1 MAHPGVP
8 RASSLSPHKVQV
20 MSEPLYWVPVTTAA
34 ITLSLGDKRGGFL
47 EWGEARGLEPKEAGQ
62 WAERMQ

>member
-1 MAHPGVP
+1 M
-8 RASSLSPHKVQV
+8 QV